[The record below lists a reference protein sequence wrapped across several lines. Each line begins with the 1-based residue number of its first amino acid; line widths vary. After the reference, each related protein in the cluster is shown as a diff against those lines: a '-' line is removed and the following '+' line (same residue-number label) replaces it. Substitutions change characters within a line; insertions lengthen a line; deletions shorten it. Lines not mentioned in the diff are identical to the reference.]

1 MPYNDFRTNVLA
13 IGSQTIL
20 VRIFCY
26 VDMDSSFRRLSQTL
40 PEQVFSYFCTILLK
54 LEDDVKGPY
63 ITANAVGAV
72 MVGINVPL
80 ALYFLY
86 DITADVREHFE
97 KLRME
102 GLLQSPGALV
112 KALSADFEEQPSKA

>member
-1 MPYNDFRTNVLA
+1 MAV
-13 IGSQTIL
+13 Q
-20 VRIFCY
+20 
-26 VDMDSSFRRLSQTL
+26 LSAGLTQTL

-80 ALYFLY
+80 SLYFLY

-97 KLRME
+97 KLRQE

-112 KALSADFEEQPSKA
+112 RALSADLSADREQPSKA